1 MAVELGNQF
10 KSVASLGPSWVVRR
24 ILTGPG
30 MIPHAILTQNGDAS
44 SIRTLS
50 IRALEDRNLFEP
62 ANDAPRTVISP
73 ARAGGTTV
81 RGLLRIT
88 KKAA

>member
-10 KSVASLGPSWVVRR
+10 KSVSSQGPSWVVQR

-30 MIPHAILTQNGDAS
+30 MIPHAILTLNGDTS
-44 SIRTLS
+44 CIRTLS
-50 IRALEDRNLFEP
+50 ISALEDGEMFERVGETGKV
-62 ANDAPRTVISP
+62 AEAPSKP
-73 ARAGGTTV
+73 GTV
-81 RGLLRIT
+81 RGFFRIA

>member
-10 KSVASLGPSWVVRR
+10 KSVSSQGPTWVVQR

-50 IRALEDRNLFEP
+50 ISALEDEAMFVR
-62 ANDAPRTVISP
+62 AADGAPVATLP
-73 ARAGGTTV
+73 GKAGTV
-81 RGLLRIT
+81 RGFLRIA